1 MIGRAY
7 RFAQILSLDI
17 VIGVVILLRF
27 FCAQFQ
33 VNPGWE
39 VYVLLAATV
48 WLIYTADH
56 LRDAENSASSTR
68 ERYVFHRTHRKT
80 LIIVFVLLLIGIT
93 PLIFFIPVVIFL
105 GGLALAIF
113 SFIYLLVQQRL
124 SRWLSKELYV
134 ALVYSMGILMVPM
147 FLSWTFHLTS
157 FLLLFLLTFVNL
169 TIFSWYEK
177 IEDEKDGFQ
186 SIATQMNAIKLERMM
201 LLLISIGLA
210 LSFLLID
217 ITHIYFFIGFSIY
230 GFMILFS
237 GYFGRNKLYRAVGDG
252 VFLVPILFEW
262 L

>member
-1 MIGRAY
+1 M
-7 RFAQILSLDI
+7 
-17 VIGVVILLRF
+17 
-27 FCAQFQ
+27 
-33 VNPGWE
+33 
-39 VYVLLAATV
+39 
-48 WLIYTADH
+48 
-56 LRDAENSASSTR
+56 
-68 ERYVFHRTHRKT
+68 
-80 LIIVFVLLLIGIT
+80 
-93 PLIFFIPVVIFL
+93 
-105 GGLALAIF
+105 
-113 SFIYLLVQQRL
+113 
-124 SRWLSKELYV
+124 

-237 GYFGRNKLYRAVGDG
+237 GYFGRNKL
-252 VFLVPILFEW
+252 
-262 L
+262 